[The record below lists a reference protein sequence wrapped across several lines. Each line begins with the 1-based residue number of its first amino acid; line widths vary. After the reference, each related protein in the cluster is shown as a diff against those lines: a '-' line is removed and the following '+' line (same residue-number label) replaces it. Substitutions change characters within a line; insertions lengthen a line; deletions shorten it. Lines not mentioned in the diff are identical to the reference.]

1 MEGLNVVVAF
11 DEVID
16 NSIRANAR
24 HITYASIDRGG
35 RVTGL
40 VAKDDGV
47 RAALLG
53 CAFSRC
59 PAHWVASS
67 CSLRA
72 HQACRGES

>member
-1 MEGLNVVVAF
+1 MVVAF

-24 HITYASIDRGG
+24 HITYASKIDRGG

-47 RAALLG
+47 RRALQLVLAAGVLH
-53 CAFSRC
+53 AAA
-59 PAHWVASS
+59 AHVVGADVA
-67 CSLRA
+67 CKA
-72 HQACRGES
+72 HQACR